1 MVVVPGGY
9 GYPWGY
15 GGLGLGGYYG
25 GGYYGGFY
33 DPWDPFGYG
42 GGYAGYGGGYSA
54 YSGGQYR
61 DDDDGAVRIKVKP
74 RDASVYVDGYF
85 VGKVD
90 DFDGLLQ
97 KLHLS
102 SGPHRIEIRAPQFE
116 SLSFEVLI
124 DTDRTITYH
133 GEMKKMP

>member
-42 GGYAGYGGGYSA
+42 GGYSA

-61 DDDDGAVRIKVKP
+61 DDDGAVRIKVKP
-74 RDASVYVDGYF
+74 RDASVYADGYF

-116 SLSFEVLI
+116 SLSFDVLI